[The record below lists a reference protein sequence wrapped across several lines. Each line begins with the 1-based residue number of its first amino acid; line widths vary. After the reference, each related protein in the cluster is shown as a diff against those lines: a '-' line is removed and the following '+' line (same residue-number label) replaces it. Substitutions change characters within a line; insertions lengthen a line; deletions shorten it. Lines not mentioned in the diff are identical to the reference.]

1 MAIRAPS
8 SSVFCL
14 VCAQTALLL
23 LALSSPGA
31 AILRFPQHY
40 TMMHWASR
48 IEKELDKVLPQ
59 VTGAQQM
66 RSICMSKPFRNRKNI
81 LFISRK
87 AL

>member
-66 RSICMSKPFRNRKNI
+66 RSVTVEVTPD
-81 LFISRK
+81 
-87 AL
+87 